1 MSTRII
7 TQAGTLRGELTV
19 PADKSVSHRSIML
32 GALASGTSVV
42 RNFLRA
48 EDPIST
54 MNAFRMLGIDIQD
67 SGSEVIIKG
76 KGIRGLSEP
85 ANVIDCGN
93 SGTTMR
99 LMAGVL
105 AGQPFF
111 SVMTGDDSLRQRP
124 MARII
129 DPLRSMGADISARC
143 SGKYAPIAIRGTA
156 LKPTDFALPI
166 ASAQVKSCILLA
178 GLGIDGTVTVTE
190 PEKTRDHSERM
201 LSAMGADITVDGL
214 HVSLNGGRELQPFE
228 MTVPSDFSS
237 AAFFIAA
244 ALIAPN
250 ASVTIRSVGVNP
262 TRTGMLDIL
271 ASMGASVVLD
281 NARTVSGE
289 PVADIVCTT
298 APGLRAVTLGKREV
312 ARAIDEF
319 PILCILASQAE
330 GTTVIR
336 GARELR
342 VKESDRI
349 AAMAD
354 GLKRMGAQVEE
365 FEDGIAITGKVSLRG
380 AEIESRHD
388 HRIAMAFAVAG
399 LIADDETAIRHASC
413 ADISFPGFYELLG
426 GLKR

>member
-7 TQAGTLRGELTV
+7 TQASTLRGELTV

-129 DPLRSMGADISARC
+129 DPLRSMGLT
-143 SGKYAPIAIRGTA
+143 YP
-156 LKPTDFALPI
+156 P
-166 ASAQVKSCILLA
+166 
-178 GLGIDGTVTVTE
+178 
-190 PEKTRDHSERM
+190 
-201 LSAMGADITVDGL
+201 
-214 HVSLNGGRELQPFE
+214 
-228 MTVPSDFSS
+228 
-237 AAFFIAA
+237 AA
-244 ALIAPN
+244 AASTRRLRSGAP
-250 ASVTIRSVGVNP
+250 P
-262 TRTGMLDIL
+262 
-271 ASMGASVVLD
+271 
-281 NARTVSGE
+281 
-289 PVADIVCTT
+289 
-298 APGLRAVTLGKREV
+298 
-312 ARAIDEF
+312 
-319 PILCILASQAE
+319 
-330 GTTVIR
+330 
-336 GARELR
+336 
-342 VKESDRI
+342 
-349 AAMAD
+349 
-354 GLKRMGAQVEE
+354 
-365 FEDGIAITGKVSLRG
+365 
-380 AEIESRHD
+380 
-388 HRIAMAFAVAG
+388 
-399 LIADDETAIRHASC
+399 
-413 ADISFPGFYELLG
+413 
-426 GLKR
+426 